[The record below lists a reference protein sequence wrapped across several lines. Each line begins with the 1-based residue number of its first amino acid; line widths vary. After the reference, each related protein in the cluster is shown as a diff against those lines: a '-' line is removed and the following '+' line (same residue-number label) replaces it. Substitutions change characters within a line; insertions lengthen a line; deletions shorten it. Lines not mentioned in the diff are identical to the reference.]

1 MEELLLEDVEV
12 PTNITDAA
20 YDSVDDYLGTHYE
33 LVREDTLAGLRAAV
47 QHVRK
52 NPLSDDTRE
61 IAIYDHV
68 SPSHLSKPD
77 GEC

>member
-1 MEELLLEDVEV
+1 MKDDVEV
-12 PTNITDAA
+12 PTNVIDGC

-47 QHVRK
+47 QHVQK

-68 SPSHLSKPD
+68 SLPTLSEW
-77 GEC
+77 GSCEY